1 VHRKSGELIVS
12 AGRGTSLIIGQL
24 ERYLRQMRLSRIY
37 FAEDTVA
44 PPALAYVTHFPR
56 LYVPLSGTQNLQIA
70 QNSNSCRIHAQP
82 GEAIFVPENA
92 WDKPEWSSSLQV
104 LTILF
109 GAKQIGISLVKHSGG
124 SETPVSAVKTH
135 IHGAYDGL
143 THNLLSALMVFA
155 ADRGQGPLAHLL
167 TESLLHS
174 CLRLLKVP
182 NAHQARKATRTYEA
196 ICLYVQEN
204 SQLPLTRESVAE
216 HFGLAPN
223 HISRLFRQ
231 QGLMRFNDYLN
242 LVRINRAKF
251 MLRNYGLTLKE
262 VAANCGYGEVAYFC
276 RIFKKITKETPT
288 QYRGIPTE
296 APAENSR
303 EHSVSRNRSHAGHD
317 SQQNV
322 SAQLA

>member
-1 VHRKSGELIVS
+1 LIV
-12 AGRGTSLIIGQL
+12 AQL
-24 ERYLRQMRLSRIY
+24 ERYLQRNRLQRIY

-44 PPALAYVTHFPR
+44 PPSLAYVTHFPR
-56 LYVPLSGTQNLQIA
+56 LYVPLSGMQDLHIA
-70 QNSNSCRIHAQP
+70 QNAVPCKIHAYP
-82 GEAIFVPENA
+82 GDAVFVPENA

-155 ADRGQGPLAHLL
+155 ADRGEGPLAHLL

-174 CLRLLKVP
+174 CLRLLKTP
-182 NAHQARKATRTYEA
+182 NAPQARKATRTYET

-251 MLRNYGLTLKE
+251 MLRNYSVTLKE

-288 QYRGIPTE
+288 QYRGVQVEGTGE
-296 APAENSR
+296 DLDRALS
-303 EHSVSRNRSHAGHD
+303 D
-317 SQQNV
+317 QQEPV
-322 SAQLA
+322 AALR

>member
-1 VHRKSGELIVS
+1 MRRETVISASGASVIV
-12 AGRGTSLIIGQL
+12 GQL
-24 ERYLRQMRLSRIY
+24 ERYLRRTRPQRIY

-44 PPALAYVTHFPR
+44 PPSLAYVTHFPR
-56 LYVPLSGTQNLQIA
+56 LYIPLSGTQNLHIA
-70 QNSNSCRIHAQP
+70 QNSVACKIEAYP
-82 GEAIFVPENA
+82 GDAIFVPEKA
-92 WDKPEWSSSLQV
+92 WDKPEWSSSLRV
-104 LTILF
+104 LTVLF

-124 SETPVSAVKTH
+124 SDTPVSAVKTH

-143 THNLLSALMVFA
+143 THNLLSALKVFA

-174 CLRLLKVP
+174 CLRLLKNPSV
-182 NAHQARKATRTYEA
+182 HQARKATRTYEA

-216 HFGLAPN
+216 HFALAPN

-288 QYRGIPTE
+288 QYRGVQGDGNEDLDGSFTV
-296 APAENSR
+296 ADDR
-303 EHSVSRNRSHAGHD
+303 
-317 SQQNV
+317 V
-322 SAQLA
+322 SA

>member
-1 VHRKSGELIVS
+1 MIV
-12 AGRGTSLIIGQL
+12 AQL
-24 ERYLRQMRLSRIY
+24 ERYLRRTRLHRIY

-44 PPALAYVTHFPR
+44 PPSLAYVTHFPR
-56 LYVPLSGTQNLQIA
+56 LYVPLAGTQNLQVA
-70 QNSNSCRIHAQP
+70 QNAVACKIQAHP
-82 GEAIFVPENA
+82 GDAVFVPENA

-109 GAKQIGISLVKHSGG
+109 GAKQIGISLVKHIGG

-174 CLRLLKVP
+174 CLRLLKTP

-204 SQLPLTRESVAE
+204 SQLSLTRESVAE

-251 MLRNYGLTLKE
+251 MLRNYSLTLKE
-262 VAANCGYGEVAYFC
+262 VAAGCGYGEVAYFC

-288 QYRGIPTE
+288 QYRGVQVE
-296 APAENSR
+296 APPEGPRQGRVEEIAALTAE
-303 EHSVSRNRSHAGHD
+303 
-317 SQQNV
+317 
-322 SAQLA
+322 

>member
-1 VHRKSGELIVS
+1 MISAARGANMIV
-12 AGRGTSLIIGQL
+12 AQL
-24 ERYLRQMRLSRIY
+24 ERHLQRMRMRRIY
-37 FAEDTVA
+37 FAEDTIA

-56 LYVPLSGTQNLQIA
+56 LYIPLSGTQNLQIA
-70 QNSNSCRIHAQP
+70 QNAVPSKIQAQP
-82 GEAIFVPENA
+82 GDAVFVPENA

-109 GAKQIGISLVKHSGG
+109 GAKQIGVSLVKHSGG

-155 ADRGQGPLAHLL
+155 ADRGRGPLAHLL

-174 CLRLLKVP
+174 CLRLLRNPDV
-182 NAHQARKATRTYEA
+182 HQASKATRTYET

-276 RIFKKITKETPT
+276 RIFKKITKETPS
-288 QYRGIPTE
+288 QYRSIQVESTE
-296 APAENSR
+296 DSGRASKR
-303 EHSVSRNRSHAGHD
+303 RSPQSPSY

-322 SAQLA
+322 SAQLT

>member
-1 VHRKSGELIVS
+1 M
-12 AGRGTSLIIGQL
+12 
-24 ERYLRQMRLSRIY
+24 RQMRRESTTSANRGASMIIMQLDRHLRRTSLRRVY

-56 LYVPLSGTQNLQIA
+56 LYVPLSGAQNLQIA
-70 QNSNSCRIHAQP
+70 QNGAACKIQAQP
-82 GEAIFVPENA
+82 GEAVFVPDSA

-109 GAKQIGISLVKHSGG
+109 GAKQIGISLVKHCGG
-124 SETPVSAVKTH
+124 SDTPVSAVKTH

-143 THNLLSALMVFA
+143 THNLLSALKVFA
-155 ADRGQGPLAHLL
+155 ADRGQGPLAQLL
-167 TESLLHS
+167 IESLLHS
-174 CLRLLKVP
+174 CLRLLKNP
-182 NAHQARKATRTYEA
+182 SAHQARKATRTYEA

-216 HFGLAPN
+216 HFALAPN

-251 MLRNYGLTLKE
+251 MLRNYSLTLKE

-288 QYRGIPTE
+288 QYRGVQVEETAEISVRAFAEPEHIP
-296 APAENSR
+296 
-303 EHSVSRNRSHAGHD
+303 V
-317 SQQNV
+317 
-322 SAQLA
+322 